1 MYPRSR
7 WGMKKR
13 FSVGESIWARQ
24 VSQPGSIQYLIF
36 LSQDRSNRLLLLR
49 GWERGG
55 EDGVGVFMAL
65 FTLLLANI
73 WFPYL

>member
-1 MYPRSR
+1 
-7 WGMKKR
+7 MKKP
-13 FSVGESIWARQ
+13 FSVGEPIWARR
-24 VSQPGSIQYLIF
+24 VSQPGSIPK
-36 LSQDRSNRLLLLR
+36 DRSNRLLLLQ

-55 EDGVGVFMAL
+55 EGGVGVFMAL